1 MGPAMFEHISSNG
14 EALTDPISDLDE
26 RDGNAPSATADGI
39 SDLSGLFGSGFGAR
53 PVDRYKTKS
62 ELAADALR
70 QAIASGRIKRGQRL
84 RFSELIEEI
93 GVSATP
99 IREALRILATEG
111 LVSMESHREVRV
123 TEFTPEDALEIYH
136 LRSILESLAT
146 SRAVPKLTPEHV
158 LFLER
163 LHVEMKRGVEASDL
177 KEVPELNARWHHA
190 IYRASDSKYL
200 HFMIQKLWA
209 WFPWDIWLIP
219 DRACKSMDEHEGILA
234 AIRKRDA
241 DDAGELMRK
250 HILSGRIDV
259 AQHLRSGSD

>member
-1 MGPAMFEHISSNG
+1 MFEHISSNG

-62 ELAADALR
+62 E
-70 QAIASGRIKRGQRL
+70 Q
-84 RFSELIEEI
+84 I

-123 TEFTPEDALEIYH
+123 TEFTREDALEIYH

-241 DDAGELMRK
+241 NDAGELMRK